1 MGPWVS
7 GVKRERGTRAV
18 KRECQALA
26 GKRHA
31 LRMRLLVCNC
41 SRGRGRSGV
50 GAASQRAMAH
60 WVDARPGKDRGRAVH
75 LKQFSGMAA
84 PP

>member
-1 MGPWVS
+1 MRLSTSLRAELPRTFFCTIWWRGGCVGPWVS

-31 LRMRLLVCNC
+31 LRNAAAGVQLQP
-41 SRGRGRSGV
+41 GPWPFGGRSGESK
-50 GAASQRAMAH
+50 G
-60 WVDARPGKDRGRAVH
+60 
-75 LKQFSGMAA
+75 
-84 PP
+84 